1 MRYYKLREQKEPSGK
16 IITYHLGEL
25 DNECISEYYGENGE
39 VVLSLETT
47 EEKAN
52 AWAQMQELELTP
64 LSEAEFK
71 EFVQGTEQGKAIW
84 ELTKEQR
91 EKELNSQIATLRGVR
106 FNVDEVAM
114 DRFNRLICLANA
126 KYNQAI
132 LSGVSAQE
140 ASAIYQTRIQWK
152 SADNEFVEISIQ
164 DMCELLENG
173 MREMQTLWERV
184 G

>member
-1 MRYYKLREQKEPSGK
+1 MYYYKLKELKEQSGK
-16 IITYHLGEL
+16 VITYRLGEL

-39 VVLSLETT
+39 IALSLETT

-84 ELTKEQR
+84 ELTKKQR
-91 EKELNSQIATLRGVR
+91 EKELNAQITTLREVR

-140 ASAIYQTRIQWK
+140 ASAIYKTRFQWK

-173 MREMQTLWERV
+173 MRQMQVLWERV